1 MKTITR
7 LAASTL
13 ALAAFAGA
21 ATAQVPPTYGPPGP
35 AYPPSQP
42 GAAPGAPA
50 NAPGTGAAEAPPDP
64 VAYARQN
71 LTGLRVRLH
80 IVANQAPSWNAF
92 VTAVL
97 NQARRMQAS
106 ESQPMPTSA
115 PDRVARMAEM
125 MRHDAD
131 DMASVS
137 RALRTLYAGLNP
149 DQRAILDEE
158 FSREPQEGGG
168 PGAPGGPQPG

>member
-7 LAASTL
+7 IAASTL

-21 ATAQVPPTYGPPGP
+21 ATAQVPHAPPAPIPAPAPRGPANPPGG
-35 AYPPSQP
+35 Q
-42 GAAPGAPA
+42 GAD
-50 NAPGTGAAEAPPDP
+50 APPDP
-64 VAYARQN
+64 VAYAEQN
-71 LTGLRVRLH
+71 LTGLRTRLH
-80 IVANQAPSWNAF
+80 IGPNEAHSWNSF

-97 NQARRMQAS
+97 NQSRRMQAA
-106 ESQPMPTSA
+106 ESQQLPTSA

-149 DQRAILDEE
+149 GQRAILDQE
-158 FSREPQEGGG
+158 FMREPEGEGG
-168 PGAPGGPQPG
+168 PGSPQPG